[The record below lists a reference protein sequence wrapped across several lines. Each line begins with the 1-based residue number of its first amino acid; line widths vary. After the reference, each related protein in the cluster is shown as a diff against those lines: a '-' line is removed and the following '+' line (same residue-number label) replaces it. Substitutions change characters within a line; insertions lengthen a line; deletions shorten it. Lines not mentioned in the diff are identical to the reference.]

1 MLDGAFFMI
10 VIALPIIRLKHYF
23 EGIYLYQEL
32 YCGHRVT
39 FSKYLYW
46 NSLKLHHWPASLIL
60 CTIWML
66 IIMSSSMQLQLCP
79 QLVWVPAVQ
88 PRNQRGRQL
97 HFEAVVDV
105 ALLVGAVE
113 AGHQQPDR

>member
-39 FSKYLYW
+39 FSKYLY
-46 NSLKLHHWPASLIL
+46 
-60 CTIWML
+60 
-66 IIMSSSMQLQLCP
+66 
-79 QLVWVPAVQ
+79 
-88 PRNQRGRQL
+88 
-97 HFEAVVDV
+97 
-105 ALLVGAVE
+105 
-113 AGHQQPDR
+113 